1 MFNGTSQ
8 KSTVNKH
15 SIYILGGA
23 IGVLTIIVTML
34 MFAAVILIFNIDR
47 NYAVPF
53 ATISLAVG
61 CFVAGRII
69 AKKIGDKGYLVGAI
83 VGSVVFVVITIL
95 SLILGNKLSLNTL
108 FHFVIV
114 MLASISGGIV
124 GVNSN
129 RHKKYI

>member
-1 MFNGTSQ
+1 MFNGISQ
-8 KSTVNKH
+8 KNAANKR

-23 IGVLTIIVTML
+23 IGVLTVIVTML
-34 MFAAVILIFNIDR
+34 VFAAIILIFNIDR
-47 NYAVPF
+47 AYAAPF

-69 AKKIGDKGYLVGAI
+69 AKKIGDKGYLVGTIIGGI
-83 VGSVVFVVITIL
+83 VFAVITLL
-95 SLILGNKLSLNTL
+95 SLILGNELSLNTL